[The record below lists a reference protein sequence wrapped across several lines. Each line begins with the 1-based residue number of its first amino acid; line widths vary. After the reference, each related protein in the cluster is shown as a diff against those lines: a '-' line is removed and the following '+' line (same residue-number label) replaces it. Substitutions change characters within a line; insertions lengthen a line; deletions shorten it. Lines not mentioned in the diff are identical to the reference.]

1 MLQVSSPA
9 MRDDALPAFSA
20 RALLRRAALPAACVA
35 ILALAL
41 VLAGAPLRPFAD
53 AAGRVL
59 AADPGWLVAAAVLE
73 ALSFAGYVA
82 LLWLVAGRV
91 TPRLDLAASAEV
103 TLGGAAATRLLPTGG
118 VGGAALTLWAFR
130 RSGMDARRAGR
141 TLLTFLV
148 LLYAVF
154 LAAIALAG
162 GALALGVAAGGGP
175 LVFTAAPAAAA
186 LAAIVAALVLA
197 RGGHALGV
205 AVRDAVAIVRSGDA
219 RMAGAVAWW
228 AFDAAVLWAMLHA
241 LGTPPPV
248 AVVALAYF
256 VGQVANTL
264 PLPGA
269 VSGGMVG
276 LLFAFG
282 VDADLAVAGVLAY
295 RAVAIWL
302 PAPCGLVA
310 LARLHRTTARWRS
323 EDAVAVPR
331 SDRAHGLGPLASM
344 HDRRRAPAVRV
355 RQLVRP

>member
-1 MLQVSSPA
+1 
-9 MRDDALPAFSA
+9 
-20 RALLRRAALPAACVA
+20 
-35 ILALAL
+35 
-41 VLAGAPLRPFAD
+41 
-53 AAGRVL
+53 
-59 AADPGWLVAAAVLE
+59 
-73 ALSFAGYVA
+73 
-82 LLWLVAGRV
+82 
-91 TPRLDLAASAEV
+91 
-103 TLGGAAATRLLPTGG
+103 
-118 VGGAALTLWAFR
+118 
-130 RSGMDARRAGR
+130 
-141 TLLTFLV
+141 
-148 LLYAVF
+148 
-154 LAAIALAG
+154 
-162 GALALGVAAGGGP
+162 
-175 LVFTAAPAAAA
+175 
-186 LAAIVAALVLA
+186 
-197 RGGHALGV
+197 
-205 AVRDAVAIVRSGDA
+205 VAIVRSGDA